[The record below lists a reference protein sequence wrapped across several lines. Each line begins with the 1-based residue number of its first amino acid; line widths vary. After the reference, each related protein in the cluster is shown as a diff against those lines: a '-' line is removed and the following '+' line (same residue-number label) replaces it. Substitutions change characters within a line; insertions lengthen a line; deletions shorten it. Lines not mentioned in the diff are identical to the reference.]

1 MKAKTR
7 GAAQMILAMMISGT
21 VGWPVL
27 VLGQPPAT
35 VVFWRCAFGAMA
47 MLATCAA
54 LGQLKQGAINR
65 RQLAFAILGGIAL
78 VLNWTLLFAAYAHAS
93 IAVATV
99 TYHVQ
104 PFMLVALG
112 ALLFGEK
119 LTINQLGWLVLAFAG
134 MVLMVTGRQSGG
146 DSGDYLL
153 GVALALGAALMYAI
167 AAAIVKQLASLPPQL
182 IVLIQLTV
190 GALAMAPFAGLAHL
204 PAEPTDWLLL
214 ATVGLVHTGVMS
226 TLLYGAIQKI
236 PTSLV
241 GALSF
246 IYPAVAIVVD
256 WAAFGHRL
264 SLLQLLG
271 TLAILGAAAG
281 MMFNKRP
288 FTHRPGPLINGSR
301 TRHRDAENK

>member
-1 MKAKTR
+1 
-7 GAAQMILAMMISGT
+7 
-21 VGWPVL
+21 
-27 VLGQPPAT
+27 
-35 VVFWRCAFGAMA
+35 MA
-47 MLATCAA
+47 LRVRRAGHAGD
-54 LGQLKQGAINR
+54 L
-65 RQLAFAILGGIAL
+65 RQLSFAILGGIAL

-119 LTINQLGWLVLAFAG
+119 LTANRLGWLLLAFAG
-134 MVLMVTGRQSGG
+134 MVLIVTGRQNGGGG
-146 DSGDYLL
+146 DDYLL

-167 AAAIVKQLASLPPQL
+167 AAAIVKQLAALPPQL

-190 GALAMAPFAGLAHL
+190 GALVMAPFAGLATP
-204 PAEPTDWLLL
+204 PAAPIDWLLL
-214 ATVGLVHTGVMS
+214 ATLGLVHTGLMS

-281 MMFNKRP
+281 MNFGWRLSPVARRADK
-288 FTHRPGPLINGSR
+288 TG
-301 TRHRDAENK
+301 

>member
-1 MKAKTR
+1 MKTKTR
-7 GAAQMILAMMISGT
+7 GAVQMILAMTISGT

-35 VVFWRCAFGAMA
+35 VVFWRCAFGALA
-47 MLATCAA
+47 MLAACAA

-78 VLNWTLLFAAYAHAS
+78 VLNWTLLFAAYKHAS

-119 LTINQLGWLVLAFAG
+119 LTAHRLSWLLLAFAG
-134 MVLMVTGRQSGG
+134 MVLIVTGRQNSAGG
-146 DSGDYLL
+146 DDYLL

-167 AAAIVKQLASLPPQL
+167 AAAIVKRLAALPPQL

-190 GALAMAPFAGLAHL
+190 GALALAPFAGLAT
-204 PAEPTDWLLL
+204 PPTAPVDWLLL
-214 ATVGLVHTGVMS
+214 ATLGLVHTGLMS

-236 PTSLV
+236 PTALV

-256 WAAFGHRL
+256 WAVFGHRL

-271 TLAILGAAAG
+271 TLAILGAAVG
-281 MMFNKRP
+281 MNFGWRIPPVIRRADK
-288 FTHRPGPLINGSR
+288 TG
-301 TRHRDAENK
+301 

>member
-1 MKAKTR
+1 MKTKTR
-7 GAAQMILAMMISGT
+7 GAVQMILAMTISGT

-35 VVFWRCAFGAMA
+35 VVFWRCAFGALA

-78 VLNWTLLFAAYAHAS
+78 VLNWTLLFAAYQHAS

-119 LTINQLGWLVLAFAG
+119 LTADRLGWLLLAFAG
-134 MVLMVTGRQSGG
+134 MVLIVAGRQNGGGG
-146 DSGDYLL
+146 DGYLL

-167 AAAIVKQLASLPPQL
+167 AAAIVKQLAALPPQL

-190 GALAMAPFAGLAHL
+190 GALALAPFAGLATP
-204 PAEPTDWLLL
+204 PAAPLDWLLL
-214 ATVGLVHTGVMS
+214 ATLGLVHTGLMS

-236 PTSLV
+236 PTALV

-256 WAAFGHRL
+256 WAVFGHRL

-281 MMFNKRP
+281 MMFYKRHSISTAAEPAVMRQKNK
-288 FTHRPGPLINGSR
+288 
-301 TRHRDAENK
+301 

>member
-1 MKAKTR
+1 MKTKTR
-7 GAAQMILAMMISGT
+7 GAVQMILAMTISGT

-35 VVFWRCAFGAMA
+35 VVFWRCAFGALA

-54 LGQLKQGAINR
+54 LGQLKSGAINR
-65 RQLAFAILGGIAL
+65 RQLSFAILGGIAL

-119 LTINQLGWLVLAFAG
+119 LTANRLGWLLLAFAG
-134 MVLMVTGRQSGG
+134 MVLIVTGRQNGGG
-146 DSGDYLL
+146 DDYLL

-167 AAAIVKQLASLPPQL
+167 AAAIVKQLAALPPQL

-190 GALAMAPFAGLAHL
+190 GALVMAPFAGLATP
-204 PAEPTDWLLL
+204 PAAPIDWLLL
-214 ATVGLVHTGVMS
+214 ATLGLVHTGLMS

-281 MMFNKRP
+281 MNFDWRLSPVARRADK
-288 FTHRPGPLINGSR
+288 TG
-301 TRHRDAENK
+301 

>member
-1 MKAKTR
+1 MKTKTR
-7 GAAQMILAMMISGT
+7 GAVQMILAMTISGT

-35 VVFWRCAFGAMA
+35 VVFWRCAFGALA

-78 VLNWTLLFAAYAHAS
+78 VLNWTLLFAAYKHAS

-119 LTINQLGWLVLAFAG
+119 LTADRLGWLLLAFAG
-134 MVLMVTGRQSGG
+134 MVLIVAGRQNGG
-146 DSGDYLL
+146 SGDGYLL

-167 AAAIVKQLASLPPQL
+167 AAAIVKQLAALPPQL

-190 GALAMAPFAGLAHL
+190 GTLALAPFAGLATP
-204 PAEPTDWLLL
+204 PAAPMNWLLL
-214 ATVGLVHTGVMS
+214 ATLGLVHTGLMS

-236 PTSLV
+236 PTALV

-256 WAAFGHRL
+256 WAVFGHRL

-271 TLAILGAAAG
+271 SLAILGAAAG
-281 MMFNKRP
+281 MMFYKRHSISAAAEPAVVRQKNK
-288 FTHRPGPLINGSR
+288 
-301 TRHRDAENK
+301 

>member
-1 MKAKTR
+1 MKTKTR
-7 GAAQMILAMMISGT
+7 GAVQMILAMTISGT

-35 VVFWRCAFGAMA
+35 VVFWRCAFGALA
-47 MLATCAA
+47 MLAACAA

-78 VLNWTLLFAAYAHAS
+78 VLNWTLLFAAYQHAS

-119 LTINQLGWLVLAFAG
+119 LTADRLGWLLLAFVG
-134 MVLMVTGRQSGG
+134 MVLIVAGRQNGGSG
-146 DSGDYLL
+146 DDYLL

-167 AAAIVKQLASLPPQL
+167 AAAIVKQLAALPPQL

-190 GALAMAPFAGLAHL
+190 GALALAPFAGLAT
-204 PAEPTDWLLL
+204 PPTAPVDWLLL
-214 ATVGLVHTGVMS
+214 ATLGLVHTGLMS

-236 PTSLV
+236 PTALV

-256 WAAFGHRL
+256 WAVFGHRL

-281 MMFNKRP
+281 MNFGWRIPPVIRRADK
-288 FTHRPGPLINGSR
+288 TG
-301 TRHRDAENK
+301 

>member
-1 MKAKTR
+1 MKTKTR
-7 GAAQMILAMMISGT
+7 GAVQMILAMTISGT

-35 VVFWRCAFGAMA
+35 VVFWRCAFGALA

-78 VLNWTLLFAAYAHAS
+78 VLNWTLLFAAYKHAS

-119 LTINQLGWLVLAFAG
+119 LTANRLGWLLLAFTG
-134 MVLMVTGRQSGG
+134 MVLIVTGRQNGGG
-146 DSGDYLL
+146 DDYLL

-167 AAAIVKQLASLPPQL
+167 AAAIVKQLAALPPQL

-190 GALAMAPFAGLAHL
+190 GTLALAPFAGLATP
-204 PAEPTDWLLL
+204 PAAPLDWLLL
-214 ATVGLVHTGVMS
+214 ATLGLLHTGLMS

-236 PTSLV
+236 PTALV

-256 WAAFGHRL
+256 WAVFGHRL

-281 MMFNKRP
+281 MNFGWRLSPIIRRVDK
-288 FTHRPGPLINGSR
+288 TG
-301 TRHRDAENK
+301 

>member
-1 MKAKTR
+1 MKTKTR
-7 GAAQMILAMMISGT
+7 GAVQMILAMTISGT

-35 VVFWRCAFGAMA
+35 VVFWRCAFGALA
-47 MLATCAA
+47 MLAACAA

-78 VLNWTLLFAAYAHAS
+78 VLNWTLLFAAYKHAS

-119 LTINQLGWLVLAFAG
+119 LTADRLGWLLLAFTG
-134 MVLMVTGRQSGG
+134 MVLIVTGRQNSAGG
-146 DSGDYLL
+146 DDYLL

-167 AAAIVKQLASLPPQL
+167 AAAIVKQLAALPPQL

-190 GALAMAPFAGLAHL
+190 GTLALAPFAGLATL
-204 PAEPTDWLLL
+204 PAAPLDWLLL
-214 ATVGLVHTGVMS
+214 ATLGLVHTGLMS

-236 PTSLV
+236 PTTLV

-256 WAAFGHRL
+256 WAVFGHRL

-281 MMFNKRP
+281 MNFGWRIPPVIRRADK
-288 FTHRPGPLINGSR
+288 TG
-301 TRHRDAENK
+301 

>member
-1 MKAKTR
+1 MKTKTR
-7 GAAQMILAMMISGT
+7 GAVQMILAMTISGT

-35 VVFWRCAFGAMA
+35 VVFWRCAFGALA

-54 LGQLKQGAINR
+54 LGQLKSGAINR
-65 RQLAFAILGGIAL
+65 RQLSFAILGGIAL

-119 LTINQLGWLVLAFAG
+119 LTANRLGWLLLAFAG
-134 MVLMVTGRQSGG
+134 MVLIVTGRQNGGG
-146 DSGDYLL
+146 DDYLL

-167 AAAIVKQLASLPPQL
+167 AAAIVKQLAALPSQL

-190 GALAMAPFAGLAHL
+190 GALVMAPFAGLATP
-204 PAEPTDWLLL
+204 PAAPIDWLLL
-214 ATVGLVHTGVMS
+214 ATLGLVHTGLMS

-281 MMFNKRP
+281 MNFGWRLSPVARRADK
-288 FTHRPGPLINGSR
+288 TG
-301 TRHRDAENK
+301 

>member
-1 MKAKTR
+1 MKTKTR
-7 GAAQMILAMMISGT
+7 GAVQMILAMTLSGT

-35 VVFWRCAFGAMA
+35 VVFWRCAFGALA

-78 VLNWTLLFAAYAHAS
+78 VLNWTLLFAAYQHAS

-119 LTINQLGWLVLAFAG
+119 LTADRLGWLLLAFAG
-134 MVLMVTGRQSGG
+134 MVLIVAGRQNGG
-146 DSGDYLL
+146 SGDGYLL

-167 AAAIVKQLASLPPQL
+167 AAAIVKQLAALPPQL

-190 GALAMAPFAGLAHL
+190 GTLALAPFAGLATP
-204 PAEPTDWLLL
+204 PAAPLDWLLL
-214 ATVGLVHTGVMS
+214 ATLGLVHTGLMS

-236 PTSLV
+236 PTPLV

-256 WAAFGHRL
+256 WAVFGHRL

-281 MMFNKRP
+281 MMFYKRHSISTAAEPAVVRQKNK
-288 FTHRPGPLINGSR
+288 
-301 TRHRDAENK
+301 

>member
-1 MKAKTR
+1 MKTTTR
-7 GAAQMILAMMISGT
+7 GAVQMILAMTISGT

-35 VVFWRCAFGAMA
+35 VVFWRCAFGALA

-78 VLNWTLLFAAYAHAS
+78 VLNWTLLFAAYKHAS

-119 LTINQLGWLVLAFAG
+119 LTADRLGWLLLAFAG
-134 MVLMVTGRQSGG
+134 MVLIVAGQQSGG
-146 DSGDYLL
+146 GDDYLL

-167 AAAIVKQLASLPPQL
+167 AAAIVKQLAALPPQL

-190 GALAMAPFAGLAHL
+190 GTLALAPFAGLATP
-204 PAEPTDWLLL
+204 PAAPS
-214 ATVGLVHTGVMS
+214 TGCCWRPS
-226 TLLYGAIQKI
+226 AWCI
-236 PTSLV
+236 PV
-241 GALSF
+241 
-246 IYPAVAIVVD
+246 
-256 WAAFGHRL
+256 
-264 SLLQLLG
+264 
-271 TLAILGAAAG
+271 
-281 MMFNKRP
+281 
-288 FTHRPGPLINGSR
+288 
-301 TRHRDAENK
+301 

>member
-1 MKAKTR
+1 MKTNTR
-7 GAAQMILAMMISGT
+7 GAVQMILAMTISGT

-35 VVFWRCAFGAMA
+35 VVFWRCAFGALA

-54 LGQLKQGAINR
+54 LGQLKSGAINR
-65 RQLAFAILGGIAL
+65 RQLSFAILGGIAL

-119 LTINQLGWLVLAFAG
+119 LTANRLGWLLLAFAG
-134 MVLMVTGRQSGG
+134 MVLIVTGRQNGGG
-146 DSGDYLL
+146 DDYLL

-167 AAAIVKQLASLPPQL
+167 AAAIVKQLAALPPQL

-190 GALAMAPFAGLAHL
+190 GALVMAPFAGLATP
-204 PAEPTDWLLL
+204 PAASIDWLLL
-214 ATVGLVHTGVMS
+214 ATLGLVHTGLMS

-281 MMFNKRP
+281 MNFGWRLSPIIRRVDK
-288 FTHRPGPLINGSR
+288 TG
-301 TRHRDAENK
+301 

>member
-1 MKAKTR
+1 MKTKTR
-7 GAAQMILAMMISGT
+7 GAVQMILAMTISGT

-35 VVFWRCAFGAMA
+35 VVFWRCAFGALA

-54 LGQLKQGAINR
+54 LGQLKSGAINR
-65 RQLAFAILGGIAL
+65 RQLSFAILGGIAL

-119 LTINQLGWLVLAFAG
+119 LTANRLGWLLLAFAG
-134 MVLMVTGRQSGG
+134 MVLIVTGRQNGGG
-146 DSGDYLL
+146 DDYLL

-167 AAAIVKQLASLPPQL
+167 AAAIVKQLAALPPQL

-190 GALAMAPFAGLAHL
+190 GALVMAPFAGLATPPAADRLVAAGDPRPGAYRLDVHAAVRRHSEDPHLSGRRPVVHL
-204 PAEPTDWLLL
+204 PGGGDRGGLGGIRPPPQPVAATGHAGDPGRRGGHELRL
-214 ATVGLVHTGVMS
+214 ATLAGR
-226 TLLYGAIQKI
+226 
-236 PTSLV
+236 
-241 GALSF
+241 
-246 IYPAVAIVVD
+246 PA
-256 WAAFGHRL
+256 G
-264 SLLQLLG
+264 
-271 TLAILGAAAG
+271 
-281 MMFNKRP
+281 
-288 FTHRPGPLINGSR
+288 
-301 TRHRDAENK
+301 

>member
-1 MKAKTR
+1 MKTKTR
-7 GAAQMILAMMISGT
+7 GAVQMILAMTISGT

-35 VVFWRCAFGAMA
+35 VVFWRCAFGALA

-78 VLNWTLLFAAYAHAS
+78 VLNWTLLFAAYQHAS

-119 LTINQLGWLVLAFAG
+119 LTADRLGWLLLAFAG
-134 MVLMVTGRQSGG
+134 MVLIVAGRQNGG
-146 DSGDYLL
+146 SGDGYLL

-167 AAAIVKQLASLPPQL
+167 AAAIVKQLAALPPQL

-190 GALAMAPFAGLAHL
+190 GTLALAPFAGLATP
-204 PAEPTDWLLL
+204 PAAPLDWLLL
-214 ATVGLVHTGVMS
+214 ATLGLVHTGLMS

-236 PTSLV
+236 PTPLV

-256 WAAFGHRL
+256 WAVFGHRL

-281 MMFNKRP
+281 MMFYKRP
-288 FTHRPGPLINGSR
+288 FNLSSSR
-301 TRHRDAENK
+301 TCRRETEK

>member
-1 MKAKTR
+1 MKTKTR
-7 GAAQMILAMMISGT
+7 GAVQMILAMTISGT

-35 VVFWRCAFGAMA
+35 VVFWRCAFGALA
-47 MLATCAA
+47 MLATCIA

-78 VLNWTLLFAAYAHAS
+78 VLNWTLLFAAYKHAS

-119 LTINQLGWLVLAFAG
+119 LTANRLSWLLLAFTG
-134 MVLMVTGRQSGG
+134 MVLIVTGRQNSAGG
-146 DSGDYLL
+146 DDYLL

-167 AAAIVKQLASLPPQL
+167 AAAIVKQLAALPPQL

-190 GALAMAPFAGLAHL
+190 GALALAPFAGLAT
-204 PAEPTDWLLL
+204 PPTAPVDWLLL
-214 ATVGLVHTGVMS
+214 ATLGLVHTGLMS

-236 PTSLV
+236 PTALV

-256 WAAFGHRL
+256 WAVFGHRL

-271 TLAILGAAAG
+271 TLAILGAAASMNFG
-281 MMFNKRP
+281 WRILPVIRRADK
-288 FTHRPGPLINGSR
+288 TG
-301 TRHRDAENK
+301 

>member
-1 MKAKTR
+1 MKTKTR
-7 GAAQMILAMMISGT
+7 GAVQMILAMTISGT

-35 VVFWRCAFGAMA
+35 VVFWRCAFGALA
-47 MLATCAA
+47 MLAACAA

-78 VLNWTLLFAAYAHAS
+78 VLNWTLLFAAYQHAS

-119 LTINQLGWLVLAFAG
+119 LTAHRLSWLLLAFAG
-134 MVLMVTGRQSGG
+134 MVLIVTGRQNSAGS
-146 DSGDYLL
+146 DDYLL

-167 AAAIVKQLASLPPQL
+167 AAAIVKRLAALPPQL

-190 GALAMAPFAGLAHL
+190 GALALAPFAGLAT
-204 PAEPTDWLLL
+204 PPTAPVDWLLL
-214 ATVGLVHTGVMS
+214 ATLGLVHTGLMS

-236 PTSLV
+236 PTALV

-256 WAAFGHRL
+256 WAVFGHRL

-281 MMFNKRP
+281 MNFGWRIPPVILRADK
-288 FTHRPGPLINGSR
+288 TG
-301 TRHRDAENK
+301 

>member
-1 MKAKTR
+1 MKTKTR
-7 GAAQMILAMMISGT
+7 GAVQMILAMTISGT

-27 VLGQPPAT
+27 VLGQPPT
-35 VVFWRCAFGAMA
+35 TLVFWRCAFGALA

-54 LGQLKQGAINR
+54 LGQLKPGAINR
-65 RQLAFAILGGIAL
+65 RQLAVAILGGIAL
-78 VLNWTLLFAAYAHAS
+78 VLNWTLLFAAYQHAS

-119 LTINQLGWLVLAFAG
+119 LTANRLGWLLLAFAG
-134 MVLMVTGRQSGG
+134 MVLIVAGRQSGG
-146 DSGDYLL
+146 SGDDYLL
-153 GVALALGAALMYAI
+153 GVVLALGAALMYAI
-167 AAAIVKQLASLPPQL
+167 AAAIVKRLA
-182 IVLIQLTV
+182 
-190 GALAMAPFAGLAHL
+190 AL
-204 PAEPTDWLLL
+204 PAAPIDWLLL
-214 ATVGLVHTGVMS
+214 ATLGLVHTGLMS
-226 TLLYGAIQKI
+226 TLLDGAIQKI
-236 PTSLV
+236 PTALV

-256 WAAFGHRL
+256 WAVFGHRL

-281 MMFNKRP
+281 MNFGWRW
-288 FTHRPGPLINGSR
+288 TLAAHRAGKIG
-301 TRHRDAENK
+301 

>member
-1 MKAKTR
+1 MKTKTR
-7 GAAQMILAMMISGT
+7 GAVQMILAMTISGT
-21 VGWPVL
+21 MGWPVL

-35 VVFWRCAFGAMA
+35 VVFWRCAFGALA

-78 VLNWTLLFAAYAHAS
+78 VLNWTLLFAAYKHAS

-119 LTINQLGWLVLAFAG
+119 LTANRLGWLLLAFTG
-134 MVLMVTGRQSGG
+134 MVLIVTGRQNGGG
-146 DSGDYLL
+146 DDYLL

-167 AAAIVKQLASLPPQL
+167 AAAIVKQLAALPPQL

-190 GALAMAPFAGLAHL
+190 GTLALAPFAGLATP
-204 PAEPTDWLLL
+204 PAAPLDWLLL
-214 ATVGLVHTGVMS
+214 ATLGLLHTGLMS

-236 PTSLV
+236 PTALV

-256 WAAFGHRL
+256 WAVFGHRL

-281 MMFNKRP
+281 MNFGWRLSPIIRRVDK
-288 FTHRPGPLINGSR
+288 TG
-301 TRHRDAENK
+301 

>member
-1 MKAKTR
+1 MKTKTR
-7 GAAQMILAMMISGT
+7 GAVQMILAMTISGT
-21 VGWPVL
+21 VGWPVI

-35 VVFWRCAFGAMA
+35 VVFWRCAFGALA

-54 LGQLKQGAINR
+54 LGQFKPGAINW

-78 VLNWTLLFAAYAHAS
+78 VLNWTLLFAAYQHAS

-119 LTINQLGWLVLAFAG
+119 LTANRLCWLLLAFAG
-134 MVLMVTGRQSGG
+134 MVLIVTGRESGT
-146 DSGDYLL
+146 DDGDYLL
-153 GVALALGAALMYAI
+153 GVTLALGAALMYAL
-167 AAAIVKQLASLPPQL
+167 AAAIVKQLAALPPQL

-190 GALAMAPFAGLAHL
+190 GALAMALFAGLAHL
-204 PAEPTDWLLL
+204 PAEPFDWLLL
-214 ATVGLVHTGVMS
+214 ATLGLVHTGVMS

-236 PTSLV
+236 PTALV

-246 IYPAVAIVVD
+246 IYPVVAIVVD

-281 MMFNKRP
+281 MMFYKRP
-288 FTHRPGPLINGSR
+288 FNLSSSR
-301 TRHRDAENK
+301 TCRRETEK

>member
-1 MKAKTR
+1 MKTKTR
-7 GAAQMILAMMISGT
+7 GAVQMILAMTISGT

-35 VVFWRCAFGAMA
+35 VVFWRCAFGALA

-54 LGQLKQGAINR
+54 LGQLKSGAINR
-65 RQLAFAILGGIAL
+65 RQLSFAILGNRPGAQL
-78 VLNWTLLFAAYAHAS
+78 DAAVCRLCSCLDRGRHRYLPRS
-93 IAVATV
+93 AV
-99 TYHVQ
+99 HVGG
-104 PFMLVALG
+104 AG

-119 LTINQLGWLVLAFAG
+119 LTANRLGWLLLAFAG
-134 MVLMVTGRQSGG
+134 MVLIVTGRQNGGG
-146 DSGDYLL
+146 DDYLL

-167 AAAIVKQLASLPPQL
+167 AAAIVKQLAALPPQL

-190 GALAMAPFAGLAHL
+190 GALVMAPFAGLATP
-204 PAEPTDWLLL
+204 PAAPIDWLLL
-214 ATVGLVHTGVMS
+214 ATLGLVHTGLMS

-271 TLAILGAAAG
+271 TLAIPAPRRA
-281 MMFNKRP
+281 
-288 FTHRPGPLINGSR
+288 
-301 TRHRDAENK
+301 

>member
-1 MKAKTR
+1 MRIIFNKRTVNA
-7 GAAQMILAMMISGT
+7 GLALFNQHHG
-21 VGWPVL
+21 GGLRLQRFENVL
-27 VLGQPPAT
+27 
-35 VVFWRCAFGAMA
+35 
-47 MLATCAA
+47 
-54 LGQLKQGAINR
+54 AI
-65 RQLAFAILGGIAL
+65 GGIADVIAGAQLLRL
-78 VLNWTLLFAAYAHAS
+78 VCRPQARAPAADNHMLDGAGRMRPGKLGFSGLHP
-93 IAVATV
+93 
-99 TYHVQ
+99 Q
-104 PFMLVALG
+104 PVKVALG

-119 LTINQLGWLVLAFAG
+119 LTANRLGWLLLAFAG
-134 MVLMVTGRQSGG
+134 MVLIVTGRQNGGG
-146 DSGDYLL
+146 DDYLL

-167 AAAIVKQLASLPPQL
+167 AAAIVKQLAALPPQL

-190 GALAMAPFAGLAHL
+190 GALVMAPFAGLATP
-204 PAEPTDWLLL
+204 PAAPIDWLLL
-214 ATVGLVHTGVMS
+214 ATLGLVHTGLMS

-281 MMFNKRP
+281 MNFGWRLSPVARRADK
-288 FTHRPGPLINGSR
+288 TG
-301 TRHRDAENK
+301 